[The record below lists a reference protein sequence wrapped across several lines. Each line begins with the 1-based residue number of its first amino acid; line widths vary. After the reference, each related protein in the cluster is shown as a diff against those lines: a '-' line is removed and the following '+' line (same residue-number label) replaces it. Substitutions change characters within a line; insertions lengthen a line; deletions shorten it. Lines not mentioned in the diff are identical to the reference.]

1 MAPITNARH
10 QVGEIDGIRCT
21 IVESG
26 ITKKRME
33 FLRDLLTFNK
43 LEVMVKEDAP
53 AEGSTEILYT
63 IGVTDIIFNP
73 AYAVYERTLK
83 KPDGTVVTPAYYR
96 QLEGDTSVLYWDY
109 GKTAI
114 ADLYE

>member
-1 MAPITNARH
+1 MTSLTSAKH
-10 QVGEIDGIRCT
+10 QIGEIDGIRCT

-26 ITKKRME
+26 MTKKRME
-33 FLRDLLTFNK
+33 FLRGLLTYNK
-43 LEVMVKEDAP
+43 LEVKVKEDAP
-53 AEGSTEILYT
+53 AEGSTETLYT

-73 AYAVYERTLK
+73 VYAVYERSLST
-83 KPDGTVVTPAYYR
+83 PDGNVVTPAFYR
-96 QLEGDTSVLYWDY
+96 QAEGDTSVLYWDY